1 MSGLYNKKIRKI
13 TIPLTSFLMVLS
25 FIFSG
30 CGQIIGLKDGIVS
43 RFDSSKQEDEA
54 VSAVKGFFEDLI
66 EEDLDSAYKYI
77 YIPQEP
83 GAQDPAKTQ
92 KDFEKEFE
100 NITKIESF
108 EINWVEVKNNIATVG
123 VDLIDTYDG
132 EEKIYKDLVVSLVKD
147 SNEEW
152 KINFWN
158 Q

>member
-1 MSGLYNKKIRKI
+1 MSGRKI
-13 TIPLTSFLMVLS
+13 IILLTAILWVLS

-30 CGQIIGLKDGIVS
+30 CGQITGLKDGIVS
-43 RFDSSKQEDEA
+43 RFDSGKQEDEA
-54 VSAVKGFFEDLI
+54 VSVVKGFFEDLI

-77 YIPQEP
+77 YTPQPP
-83 GAQDPAKTQ
+83 GAKDPVKTQ